1 MTDRMHAERPTF
13 AGHKRLTLL
22 TFTFLCLVI
31 MAYGINTGTIYNLI
45 GKYKKAES
53 SYRLVIDIASEFDIP
68 LSLSD
73 AKSGLGK
80 SLLGQGR
87 LFEAE
92 QEVKASLDLALE
104 IESLDKQLIAHKV
117 AKDIHQK
124 RKDLDKTV
132 YHLEAIQM
140 LNDSVFQIEN
150 AKQVD
155 ELQTKYE
162 SVKKDAEITL
172 PNKEAELDDTRKKSL
187 WGGLVLLAL
196 TALATIYSLTQRS
209 KKKQALLSKE
219 KAIELEKRKHAEEE
233 LEYKKKELT
242 AKALQLASKN
252 EFLHSLEQEI
262 GTLQSSIDGAV
273 GKTAQR
279 ISRMINNDQ
288 LDDTEWEQFGKEFSS
303 IHQKWMDKLKAQYGD
318 FSNTEWRLISLMKMN
333 LSSKDIANIL
343 RISTNGVKKA
353 RYRLRK
359 KMDLASEMDL
369 QDYLIS
375 YPA

>member
-1 MTDRMHAERPTF
+1 
-13 AGHKRLTLL
+13 
-22 TFTFLCLVI
+22 
-31 MAYGINTGTIYNLI
+31 MAYGISTGTIYNLI

-140 LNDSVFQIEN
+140 LNESVFQIEN

-209 KKKQALLSKE
+209 KKKQVLLSKE

-288 LDDTEWEQFGKEFSS
+288 LDDMEREQFGKEFSS

>member
-155 ELQTKYE
+155 ELQ
-162 SVKKDAEITL
+162 L
-172 PNKEAELDDTRKKSL
+172 SL
-187 WGGLVLLAL
+187 
-196 TALATIYSLTQRS
+196 
-209 KKKQALLSKE
+209 
-219 KAIELEKRKHAEEE
+219 
-233 LEYKKKELT
+233 
-242 AKALQLASKN
+242 
-252 EFLHSLEQEI
+252 
-262 GTLQSSIDGAV
+262 
-273 GKTAQR
+273 
-279 ISRMINNDQ
+279 
-288 LDDTEWEQFGKEFSS
+288 
-303 IHQKWMDKLKAQYGD
+303 IH
-318 FSNTEWRLISLMKMN
+318 N
-333 LSSKDIANIL
+333 
-343 RISTNGVKKA
+343 
-353 RYRLRK
+353 
-359 KMDLASEMDL
+359 
-369 QDYLIS
+369 
-375 YPA
+375 